1 MSGFSGIIQVLT
13 TLLLHL
19 PHLQVSKAVGTPH
32 SKVMLFHEV
41 WVRSLCRSLEKMVSV
56 EHEYP
61 GGVEHIFSPGCVPLQ
76 RCAGCCNDEKLECF
90 PTLTRNIT
98 MQLVRISPA
107 QRTRQYVQLSFLEH
121 HSCECRPKRS
131 HRRNQRQRIGSP
143 RRRKKGKH
151 GRRKEANFSKGP
163 DHHR

>member
-1 MSGFSGIIQVLT
+1 FFLCFIHSYIAVISCLISVTHNKIM
-13 TLLLHL
+13 
-19 PHLQVSKAVGTPH
+19 VSAVV
-32 SKVMLFHEV
+32 VMLFHEV

-98 MQLVRISPA
+98 MQLCAVRISPA

-121 HSCECRPKRS
+121 HSCECS
-131 HRRNQRQRIGSP
+131 YFRQRIGSP

-151 GRRKEANFSKGP
+151 GRRKEANFSK
-163 DHHR
+163 DCNFCNVKLR

>member
-1 MSGFSGIIQVLT
+1 NF
-13 TLLLHL
+13 TLGVKHPENTQELKKASVKGGVTHNKIM
-19 PHLQVSKAVGTPH
+19 VSAVV
-32 SKVMLFHEV
+32 VMLFHEV

-98 MQLVRISPA
+98 MQVPFFIINLRDLE
-107 QRTRQYVQLSFLEH
+107 QYRVCFCLSAIVCWSTNMINLNPSTEL
-121 HSCECRPKRS
+121 SCSVSCR
-131 HRRNQRQRIGSP
+131 GSC
-143 RRRKKGKH
+143 
-151 GRRKEANFSKGP
+151 
-163 DHHR
+163 